1 MFDTI
6 FMKEGHNID
15 EVDSINDEKYQLD
28 DIHQV
33 TKFENMDI
41 WFMNFNPCHFQ
52 ETCHHGSEKKQPP
65 MKTKGTPLVL
75 EM

>member
-1 MFDTI
+1 
-6 FMKEGHNID
+6 
-15 EVDSINDEKYQLD
+15 
-28 DIHQV
+28 
-33 TKFENMDI
+33 MDI